1 MMDWKN
7 PFRKGPKAL
16 DGGASGTD
24 SSEPSPLGDA
34 IEAGEAVKRKQMLLL
49 GAGGLAAL
57 IIGSSY
63 IFAGGDQTSDAAV
76 DKAAAGVSVD
86 EMVNKNMAEK
96 EWRAQSE
103 AQMMSMD
110 TNMRALAARAER
122 ADQLEAQ
129 LAQSQAAG
137 DTAMG
142 GAGASALP
150 RDTERVLSA
159 YQTENEQLK
168 AALAAARQSPV
179 QGQPISGPGVMTAG
193 PGGLYGR
200 AGQAAY
206 QQAAGTPA
214 GQAAAAAAGLM
225 PGRGSEVSLVSFGE
239 SPGGTGSPVP
249 KGNTVFTDSANYL
262 PPNSIAVAKVIVGVD
277 AAAGVQS
284 QTDPLPV
291 VLRITGPARS
301 VYDKGRLLTTNIA
314 GCLVNGAARGDLSS
328 EKVYVKLQRMTC
340 PQPNGRFAVSDVK
353 GFIAFGGKTG
363 VRGRVVSRE
372 GSLIG
377 QAFFAGLAGGFGRG
391 FSANTNTAFNGTNLT
406 VGGQRQKLSAGD
418 ILAGGLGEGVATS
431 GDMVSK
437 YLIERAEQYQPVI
450 EMPTGIDVEI
460 VFLEGVF
467 ING

>member
-1 MMDWKN
+1 MDWKN

-16 DGGASGTD
+16 DGPAGEGQSGETGGSD
-24 SSEPSPLGDA
+24 AMPLGDA
-34 IEAGEAVKRKQMLLL
+34 IVANEAVRKKQMLLL

-57 IIGSSY
+57 LIGSSY
-63 IFAGGDQTSDAAV
+63 IFSGDGRSSDASV
-76 DKAAAGVSVD
+76 QRQVGEVSVD

-110 TNMRALAARAER
+110 NSMRALAARAQR

-129 LAQSQAAG
+129 LAQSQAAQSMPG
-137 DTAMG
+137 TG
-142 GAGASALP
+142 GMSPDA
-150 RDTERVLSA
+150 ERVLSA
-159 YQTENEQLK
+159 YQNENEQLK
-168 AALAAARQSPV
+168 AALAAARQSPMM
-179 QGQPISGPGVMTAG
+179 GQPVVGPGAMPAG
-193 PGGLYGR
+193 PHALYGR
-200 AGQAAY
+200 GGPPSYQSAQAS
-206 QQAAGTPA
+206 PA
-214 GQAAAAAAGLM
+214 GQAAAAAGL
-225 PGRGSEVSLVSFGE
+225 PGGRGSEVSLVSFSEGA
-239 SPGGTGSPVP
+239 SGTGSPVP
-249 KGNTVFTDSANYL
+249 KGNTVYTDSANYL

-301 VYDKGRLLTTNIA
+301 VYDNGRLLTTNIA

-340 PQPNGRFAVSDVK
+340 PQPNGRYAVSDVK

-377 QAFFAGLAGGFGRG
+377 QAFLAGLAGGFGRG
-391 FSANTNTAFNGTNLT
+391 FSANTNATLTGTSVN
-406 VGGQRQKLSAGD
+406 VNGQRDKLGAGE
-418 ILAGGLGEGVATS
+418 ILQGGLGEGVATS

>member
-1 MMDWKN
+1 MDLRRLFQK
-7 PFRKGPKAL
+7 RPKAL
-16 DGGASGTD
+16 DHADDGFGEDDDDTA
-24 SSEPSPLGDA
+24 PLGDA
-34 IEAGEAVKRKQMLLL
+34 MAANDAARRKQMLLL
-49 GAGGLAAL
+49 GGAGAGAL
-57 IIGSSY
+57 IIGSLY
-63 IFAGGDQTSDAAV
+63 IFDDGPGKGEGELAEAV
-76 DKAAAGVSVD
+76 EGVSVD

-129 LAQSQAAG
+129 LAREQ
-137 DTAMG
+137 G
-142 GAGASALP
+142 GSVSP
-150 RDTERVLSA
+150 ETERVLSA
-159 YQTENEQLK
+159 YQAENEQLR

-179 QGQPISGPGVMTAG
+179 GGNAG
-193 PGGLYGR
+193 PTSLYGR
-200 AGQAAY
+200 TSPPGYQVAGSPRGN
-206 QQAAGTPA
+206 AGSATPA
-214 GQAAAAAAGLM
+214 GQAAAAAAGLQ
-225 PGRGSEVSLVSFGE
+225 GRSSEVALVSFGE
-239 SPGGTGSPVP
+239 GAVSSNGSPVP
-249 KGNTVFTDSANYL
+249 KGNTVYTDSANYL
-262 PPNSIAVAKVIVGVD
+262 PPNSIALARVIVGVD
-277 AAAGVQS
+277 ANAGVQS

-301 VYDKGRLLTTNIA
+301 VYDNGRLLTTNIS

-340 PQPNGRFAVSDVK
+340 PQPNGRYAVSEVK

-372 GSLIG
+372 GALVG
-377 QAFFAGLAGGFGRG
+377 QAFLAGLAGGFGRG
-391 FSANTNTAFNGTNLT
+391 FSANTSSILTGTNVT
-406 VGGQRQKLSAGD
+406 VDGKRQRLGTGE
-418 ILAGGLGEGVATS
+418 ILEGGLGEGVATS
-431 GDMVSK
+431 ADMVSK

>member
-1 MMDWKN
+1 MDWKN

-16 DGGASGTD
+16 DGPASEAG
-24 SSEPSPLGDA
+24 SSDASPLGDA
-34 IEAGEAVKRKQMLLL
+34 IVANEAVKKKQMLLL

-57 IIGSSY
+57 IAGSSW
-63 IFAGGDQTSDAAV
+63 IFAGEGKKSDASV
-76 DKAAAGVSVD
+76 KHQVEDVSVD

-110 TNMRALAARAER
+110 NNMRALAARAQR

-129 LAQSQAAG
+129 LAQSQGQNAG
-137 DTAMG
+137 M
-142 GAGASALP
+142 SP
-150 RDTERVLSA
+150 DTERVLSA
-159 YQTENEQLK
+159 YQNENEQLK
-168 AALAAARQSPV
+168 AALAAARQSPIM
-179 QGQPISGPGVMTAG
+179 GQPVVGPGATSVG
-193 PGGLYGR
+193 PNALYGR
-200 AGQAAY
+200 TSPPSY
-206 QQAAGTPA
+206 QSAPGTPA
-214 GQAAAAAAGLM
+214 GEAAMAAAGM
-225 PGRGSEVSLVSFGE
+225 PGGRGSEVSLISFGE
-239 SPGGTGSPVP
+239 GTRGSGSPVP

-301 VYDKGRLLTTNIA
+301 VYDNGRLLTTNIA

-340 PQPNGRFAVSDVK
+340 PQPNGRYAVSDVK

-377 QAFFAGLAGGFGRG
+377 QAFLAGLAGGFGRG
-391 FSANTNTAFNGTNLT
+391 FSANTNTALTGTN
-406 VGGQRQKLSAGD
+406 VNVNGQRQKLGTGD
-418 ILAGGLGEGVATS
+418 ILEGGLGEGIATS